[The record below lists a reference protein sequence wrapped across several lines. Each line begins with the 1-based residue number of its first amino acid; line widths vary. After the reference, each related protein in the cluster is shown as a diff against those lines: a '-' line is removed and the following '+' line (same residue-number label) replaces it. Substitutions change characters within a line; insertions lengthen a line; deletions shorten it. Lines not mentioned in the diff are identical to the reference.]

1 MIRKTIL
8 TIGLCVCS
16 TGAALFAADFWET
29 KPFTIWSDKELQAAM
44 TDSPW
49 SRRVNVVLN
58 SIGRGGSLGES
69 EGRGGG
75 RGGGGGGGGADG
87 GGGGGRG
94 GGITAPP
101 QLRLLL
107 TWRSALP
114 MKQALVRAQV
124 GQSGSIP
131 AESQAILA
139 RTEEVYVITIE
150 GLPPQ
155 YARALDGMNAV
166 TFLKR
171 DRKAPIAST
180 DSAAEKVG
188 TGLVVVFAFPRTDAI
203 TLQDKDVEFVTKLGQ
218 VEIKKKFSLK
228 DMVFHGQLEL

>member
-1 MIRKTIL
+1 MIHKTIL
-8 TIGLCVCS
+8 TISLCVCS
-16 TGAALFAADFWET
+16 TCAALFAADFWET
-29 KPFTIWSDKELQAAM
+29 KPFTTWSDKELQTAM

-69 EGRGGG
+69 EGRSGG
-75 RGGGGGGGGADG
+75 RGGGGADG

-101 QLRLLL
+101 QLRLLI

-114 MKQALVRAQV
+114 MKQALVRAQI

-131 AESQAILA
+131 AQSQAILG

-155 YARALDGMNAV
+155 YGRAIDGMNAV